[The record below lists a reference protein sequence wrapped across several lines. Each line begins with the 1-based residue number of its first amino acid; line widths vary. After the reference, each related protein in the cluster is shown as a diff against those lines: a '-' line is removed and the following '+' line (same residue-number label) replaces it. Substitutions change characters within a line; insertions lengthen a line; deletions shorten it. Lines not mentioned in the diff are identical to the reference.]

1 MRGVAVATS
10 LLRLLLYAAPAQFR
24 RECGRHISSD
34 FRDGLL
40 DEAYVHGPLA
50 AVAFAL
56 RVYVDTLWTALYE
69 YGAMILRDVIFAAR
83 SLRRTPLFAF
93 VVIATLALAI
103 GANATAFSILRGVVL
118 APLPYRDASRLVA
131 VTGTFKGA
139 PFAMSIPDFR
149 DVRAQNTTLSGLA
162 AFTED
167 QHTLTSH
174 GPARTLNGVQTT
186 ANLFDVLGAQSLL
199 GRALAPADDRV
210 GSPSVIVI
218 SYRLWQS
225 VFSGDPKVIGAV
237 VRLDGDAKR
246 IVGVMPPSFRQP
258 NAGGAFGG
266 GFIEA
271 DYWTALQPDSKAY
284 DRNDHFSAVVGRL
297 RRGVS
302 LATARADVHT
312 VFARLVARYPVDD
325 INFGVAVR
333 SLQDAVV
340 GAAGPLL
347 FAIFGAVAGV
357 LLVACANVAN
367 LLLSRATARE
377 RELAIR
383 SALGA
388 PRRRIV
394 AQLLTETF
402 LFCACGGLLGFFLAY
417 LAVSGFVALHP
428 DLPRASN
435 VTLDWISALYTLGV
449 VALATLVAGLIPA
462 LSLSS
467 SKLALALRSAGR
479 GGDASGGRKTR
490 AALVIVE
497 IALALALLVSSG
509 LIERSYLTLTH
520 QPLGFSPRNV
530 LVASGISLPQYRY
543 KADSSQLAFY
553 DRVAAHVRAIPGI
566 RDAAWALTAPFMT
579 QNNNFVSY
587 FGIVGHPSLPSTRP
601 SANLNVVG
609 SSYFRLLG
617 IGVLRGRAFGPQDTY
632 KAAPVI
638 VVNEAFAQR
647 YFGNKSA
654 LGRQITGLSAKPGT
668 IVGIVA
674 NARNTYA
681 APAPPTIYG
690 PLQQGAV
697 PSAELLAKTIGH
709 ANVSRALASAIPAA
723 QPLLPAPP
731 VRPLGS
737 YLSDDAQRV
746 RLSAITLLSLAFIGF
761 MLAIAGIY
769 AVTSYGVALRTHEL
783 GVRVALGAPAPRIL
797 RDVLARVLRTAA
809 IGILAG
815 VVLAAFAAHALATQL
830 YRTPP
835 LDPLT
840 FGAVVAVIVIA
851 AAAAALLPA
860 ERATRVDPIVA
871 LRQE

>member
-24 RECGRHISSD
+24 RECGRHIRSD
-34 FRDGLL
+34 FKEGLL
-40 DEAYVHGPLA
+40 DEAHLRGPLA

-56 RVYVDTLWTALYE
+56 RVYADTLWAALYE

-131 VTGTFKGA
+131 VTGTLKSA

-162 AFTED
+162 AFTD
-167 QHTLTSH
+167 DSHTLTGH
-174 GPARTLNGVQTT
+174 GQARTLNGVQTT
-186 ANLFDVLGAQSLL
+186 ANLFDVLGAQPLL
-199 GRALAPADDRV
+199 GRALVPADDRV

-225 VFSGDPKVIGAV
+225 VFSGDPKVIGVV

-246 IVGVMPPSFRQP
+246 IAGVMPPSFRQP
-258 NAGGAFGG
+258 NGGGAFGG
-266 GFIEA
+266 GFIA
-271 DYWTALQPDSKAY
+271 TDYWTALQPDSKAY
-284 DRNDHFSAVVGRL
+284 DRNDHSAEAVGRL

-302 LATARADVHT
+302 LAAARADVHT

-325 INFGVAVR
+325 SNFGVAVG
-333 SLQDAVV
+333 SLQDVVV
-340 GAAGPLL
+340 GSAGPLL
-347 FAIFGAVAGV
+347 FTIFGAVAGV

-402 LFCACGGLLGFFLAY
+402 LFCVCGGLLGFFLAY
-417 LAVSGFVALHP
+417 LLISGFVALHP

-435 VTLDWISALYTLGV
+435 VTLDWLSALYTLGV

-467 SKLALALRSAGR
+467 SKVVLALRSAGR

-509 LIERSYLTLTH
+509 LIERSYLRLTH

-543 KADSSQLAFY
+543 KKTDPSALAFY
-553 DRVAAHVRAIPGI
+553 DRVEAHVRAIPGI
-566 RDAAWALTAPFMT
+566 RDAAWAFTAPFMT
-579 QNNNFVSY
+579 HNNLVAD
-587 FGIVGHPSLPSTRP
+587 FGIVGHPSPPSATP
-601 SANLNVVG
+601 SANINIVG

-617 IGVLRGRAFGPQDTY
+617 IGVLRGRAFGPQDAY
-632 KAAPVI
+632 KSPVLI
-638 VVNEAFAQR
+638 VNEAFAQR
-647 YFGNKSA
+647 YFGNQSA
-654 LGRQITGLSAKPGT
+654 LGRQITGISDKPGT

-681 APAPPTIYG
+681 APAPPTIYA
-690 PLQQGAV
+690 PLQRT
-697 PSAELLAKTIGH
+697 PHISAELLVKTIGH
-709 ANVSRALASAIPAA
+709 ANVSRALASVIPAA

-731 VRPLGS
+731 VRPLES
-737 YLSDDAQRV
+737 YLSDDAQRE

-783 GVRVALGAPAPRIL
+783 GVRIALGAPTVRIL

-851 AAAAALLPA
+851 AASAALLPA
-860 ERATRVDPIVA
+860 QRATRVDPIVA
-871 LRQE
+871 LRHE

>member
-34 FRDGLL
+34 FREGLL
-40 DEAYVHGPLA
+40 DEAHRHGRLA
-50 AVAFAL
+50 AAAFAL
-56 RVYVDTLWTALYE
+56 RVYADTLWTGLDE
-69 YGAMILRDVIFAAR
+69 YGAMILRDFIFAAR

-131 VTGTFKGA
+131 VTGTLKGA

-149 DVRAQNTTLSGLA
+149 DLRVQNTTLSGLA
-162 AFTED
+162 AFTDD
-167 QHTLTSH
+167 QHTLTGH
-174 GPARTLNGVQTT
+174 GPARTLDGVQTT
-186 ANLFDVLGAQSLL
+186 ANLFNLLGVRPLL
-199 GRALAPADDRV
+199 GRALVPADDRV
-210 GSPSVIVI
+210 GSPAVIVL
-218 SYRLWQS
+218 SYQLWQS
-225 VFSGDPKVIGAV
+225 VLSGDPKAIGSV

-258 NAGGAFGG
+258 NDRAGGFMAT
-266 GFIEA
+266 
-271 DYWTALQPDSKAY
+271 DYWAALQPDSKAY
-284 DRNDHFSAVVGRL
+284 HRNDHFAAAVGRL
-297 RRGVS
+297 RGGVS
-302 LATARADVHT
+302 LEGARADLHT
-312 VFARLVARYPVDD
+312 VFARLVARYPNDD
-325 INFGVAVR
+325 AEFGLAVG

-340 GAAGPLL
+340 GSAAPLL
-347 FAIFGAVAGV
+347 FALFGAVAGV

-367 LLLSRATARE
+367 LLLGRATARE

-402 LFCACGGLLGFFLAY
+402 LFCACGGLLGFFLAS

-428 DLPRASN
+428 DVPRAAN
-435 VTLDWISALYTLGV
+435 VTLDWFSALYTLGI
-449 VALATLVAGLIPA
+449 VALATLVAGLVPA

-467 SKLALALRSAGR
+467 RKVALALRSAGR

-497 IALALALLVSSG
+497 IALALALSVSAG

-530 LVASGISLPQYRY
+530 VVASGVLLPQYRY
-543 KADSSQLAFY
+543 KTNSSQLAFY
-553 DRVAAHVRAIPGI
+553 DRVAAHVRALPGI
-566 RDAAWALTAPFMT
+566 RNAAWAFTAPFMT
-579 QNNNFVSY
+579 QNTIVSA
-587 FGIVGHPSLPSTRP
+587 FGIVGHPFPP
-601 SANLNVVG
+601 SATPSASINIVG

-617 IGVLRGRAFGPQDTY
+617 IGVLRGRAFGPQDTS
-632 KAAPVI
+632 KAPEVL
-638 VVNEAFAQR
+638 VVNEAFARR
-647 YFGNKSA
+647 YFGNEAA
-654 LGRQITGLSAKPGT
+654 LGRQITGLGIKPAT

-681 APAPPTIYG
+681 APDPPTIYG
-690 PLQQGAV
+690 PLQQGV
-697 PSAELLAKTIGH
+697 PPAAYLLAKTIGN

-723 QPLLPAPP
+723 EPLLPAPP
-731 VRPLGS
+731 VRSLES
-737 YLSDDAQRV
+737 YLSDDAERV
-746 RLSAITLLSLAFIGF
+746 RLSAITLLSLAFIGLV
-761 MLAIAGIY
+761 LAIAGIY

-783 GVRVALGAPAPRIL
+783 GIRVALGAPAPQIL

-815 VVLAAFAAHALATQL
+815 VVLAAFAAQALATQL
-830 YRTPP
+830 YHTPP

-840 FGAVVAVIVIA
+840 FGVVVAVIVIA
-851 AAAAALLPA
+851 AAAAALLPG

>member
-10 LLRLLLYAAPAQFR
+10 LLRLLLYAAPARFR
-24 RECGRHISSD
+24 RDCGRHISSD
-34 FRDGLL
+34 FREGLL
-40 DEAYVHGPLA
+40 DEAHLRGPLA
-50 AVAFAL
+50 AIAFAL

-103 GANATAFSILRGVVL
+103 GANATAFSILSGVVL
-118 APLPYRDASRLVA
+118 APLPYRDAPRLIK
-131 VTGTFKGA
+131 VTGTLKGA
-139 PFAMSIPDFR
+139 VFAMSIPDFR
-149 DVRAQNTTLSGLA
+149 DMRDHNTTLSGLA
-162 AFTED
+162 AFD
-167 QHTLTSH
+167 DDRHTLIGY
-174 GPARTLNGVQTT
+174 GPARTLDGMRTT
-186 ANLFDVLGAQSLL
+186 ANLFDVLGVRPLL
-199 GRALAPADDRV
+199 GRALVPADDRV
-210 GSPSVIVI
+210 GSPSVVVI
-218 SYRLWQS
+218 SYRLWRS
-225 VFSGDPKVIGAV
+225 VFSGDPKAIGAV
-237 VRLDGDAKR
+237 VRLDGEAKR

-258 NAGGAFGG
+258 NDYGG

-284 DRNDHFSAVVGRL
+284 DRIDHFAEAVGRL
-297 RRGVS
+297 RRGAS
-302 LATARADVHT
+302 LARARADLHT
-312 VFARLVARYPVDD
+312 VFARVVARYPHDD
-325 INFGVAVR
+325 AHIGIAVR
-333 SLQDAVV
+333 SLQDAVL
-340 GAAGPLL
+340 GSAGSLL
-347 FAIFGAVAGV
+347 FAIFGAVTGV
-357 LLVACANVAN
+357 LLVACANVAH

-394 AQLLTETF
+394 AALLTETF

-417 LAVSGFVALHP
+417 VAVSGFVVLHP

-435 VTLDWISALYTLGV
+435 VTLDWLSALYTLGI

-467 SKLALALRSAGR
+467 RKVALVLRSAGR
-479 GGDASGGRKTR
+479 GGDASGGRETR

-543 KADSSQLAFY
+543 KTNSSQLAFY

-566 RDAAWALTAPFMT
+566 RDAAWAFTAPFMT
-579 QNNNFVSY
+579 HNTIVAA
-587 FGIVGHPSLPSTRP
+587 FGIVGHPSPPSETP
-601 SANLNVVG
+601 SANVNVVG
-609 SSYFRLLG
+609 SAYFRLLG

-632 KAAPVI
+632 NAATVI
-638 VVNEAFAQR
+638 VVNEAFSQR
-647 YFGNKSA
+647 YFGNQSA
-654 LGRQITGLSAKPGT
+654 LGRKITGLSAKPAT

-690 PLQQGAV
+690 PLHQGPL
-697 PSAELLAKTIGH
+697 PSVELLVKTSGD

-723 QPLLPAPP
+723 EPLLPAPL
-731 VRPLGS
+731 VRPFGS
-737 YLSDDAQRV
+737 YLSDDVQRV

-761 MLAIAGIY
+761 VLAIAGIY

-783 GVRVALGAPAPRIL
+783 GIRVALGAPAPRIL

-815 VVLAAFAAHALATQL
+815 VVLAAVAAHALATQL

-860 ERATRVDPIVA
+860 QRATRVDPIVA

>member
-34 FRDGLL
+34 FREGLL
-40 DEAYVHGPLA
+40 EEAHVHGPLA
-50 AVAFAL
+50 AAAFAL
-56 RVYVDTLWTALYE
+56 RVYADTLWNALYE

-149 DVRAQNTTLSGLA
+149 DVRDQNTTLSGLA
-162 AFTED
+162 AFTAD
-167 QHTLTSH
+167 QHTLTEH
-174 GPARTLNGVQTT
+174 GPARMLNGVQTT
-186 ANLFDVLGAQSLL
+186 ANLFDVLGAQPLL
-199 GRALAPADDRV
+199 GRALVPADDRV

-225 VFSGDPKVIGAV
+225 VFSGDPKAIGSV

-258 NAGGAFGG
+258 SDPAGAARGG

-284 DRNDHFSAVVGRL
+284 ARNDHFAAAVGRL

-312 VFARLVARYPVDD
+312 VFARLVARYPNDD
-325 INFGVAVR
+325 TNFGVAVR
-333 SLQDAVV
+333 SLQNAVV
-340 GAAGPLL
+340 GSAGPLL
-347 FAIFGAVAGV
+347 FAIFGAVTGV

-435 VTLDWISALYTLGV
+435 VTLDWLSALYTLGI

-467 SKLALALRSAGR
+467 RKVALALRSAGR

-490 AALVIVE
+490 AALVVVE
-497 IALALALLVSSG
+497 IALALSLLVSSG
-509 LIERSYLTLTH
+509 LIERSYLALTH
-520 QPLGFSPRNV
+520 QPLGFSARNV

-543 KADSSQLAFY
+543 KTDSLQLAFY

-566 RDAAWALTAPFMT
+566 RDAAWAFTAPFVT
-579 QNNNFVSY
+579 QNNNLVSY
-587 FGIVGHPSLPSTRP
+587 FGIVGHPSPPSARP
-601 SANLNVVG
+601 FANLNVVG

-617 IGVLRGRAFGPQDTY
+617 IGVLRGRAFGSQDTS

-668 IVGIVA
+668 IVGVVA

-690 PLQQGAV
+690 PLQQGPV
-697 PSAELLAKTIGH
+697 PSFCATCWLACCARRRSAFSPASCSPRSLLRRLRRSSTA
-709 ANVSRALASAIPAA
+709 
-723 QPLLPAPP
+723 PL
-731 VRPLGS
+731 RW
-737 YLSDDAQRV
+737 
-746 RLSAITLLSLAFIGF
+746 
-761 MLAIAGIY
+761 
-769 AVTSYGVALRTHEL
+769 
-783 GVRVALGAPAPRIL
+783 
-797 RDVLARVLRTAA
+797 
-809 IGILAG
+809 
-815 VVLAAFAAHALATQL
+815 
-830 YRTPP
+830 
-835 LDPLT
+835 
-840 FGAVVAVIVIA
+840 
-851 AAAAALLPA
+851 
-860 ERATRVDPIVA
+860 TR
-871 LRQE
+871 

>member
-1 MRGVAVATS
+1 VRGIALATS

-34 FRDGLL
+34 FREGLL
-40 DEAYVHGPLA
+40 DEAHAHGPLA
-50 AVAFAL
+50 AAAFAL
-56 RVYVDTLWTALYE
+56 RVYADTLWNALYE
-69 YGAMILRDVIFAAR
+69 YGAVMLRDLVFAIR
-83 SLRRTPLFAF
+83 SLRRSPLFAF

-118 APLPYRDASRLVA
+118 APLPYRDASRLIKI
-131 VTGTFKGA
+131 TGTLKGA
-139 PFAMSIPDFR
+139 LFAMSIPDFR
-149 DVRAQNTTLSGLA
+149 DMRDHNTTLSGLA
-162 AFTED
+162 AFD
-167 QHTLTSH
+167 DDRHTLTGH
-174 GPARTLNGVQTT
+174 GPARTLDGVRTT
-186 ANLFDVLGAQSLL
+186 ANLFAVLGAQPLL
-199 GRALAPADDRV
+199 GRTLVAADDRV
-210 GSPSVIVI
+210 GSPSVVVI

-225 VFSGDPKVIGAV
+225 VFSGDPKVIESVA
-237 VRLDGDAKR
+237 RLDGDAKR
-246 IVGVMPPSFRQP
+246 IVGVMPRPFQQP
-258 NAGGAFGG
+258 NDYGA
-266 GFIEA
+266 GFITT

-284 DRNDHFSAVVGRL
+284 DRIDHFAEAVGRL

-302 LATARADVHT
+302 LARAQADLHT
-312 VFARLVARYPVDD
+312 VFARLVARYPHDD
-325 INFGVAVR
+325 AHIGIAVR
-333 SLQDAVV
+333 SLQNAVL
-340 GAAGPLL
+340 GSAAPLL
-347 FAIFGAVAGV
+347 FAIFGAVIGV

-377 RELAIR
+377 REFAVR

-435 VTLDWISALYTLGV
+435 VTLDWRSALYTLGI
-449 VALATLVAGLIPA
+449 VALATLIAGLIPA

-467 SKLALALRSAGR
+467 TKVALALRSAGR
-479 GGDASGGRKTR
+479 GGDASGGGKTR

-543 KADSSQLAFY
+543 KTNSSQLAFY
-553 DRVAAHVRAIPGI
+553 DRVAAHVRALPGI
-566 RDAAWALTAPFMT
+566 RDAAWAFTAPFMT
-579 QNNNFVSY
+579 HNTIVAA
-587 FGIVGHPSLPSTRP
+587 FGIVGHRSPPSETP
-601 SANLNVVG
+601 SANVNIVG

-617 IGVLRGRAFGPQDTY
+617 IGVLRGRAFGPQDIS
-632 KAAPVI
+632 KAAPVLI
-638 VVNEAFAQR
+638 VNEAFAQR
-647 YFGNKSA
+647 YFGNESA
-654 LGRQITGLSAKPGT
+654 LRQQLTGLGAKPAT

-681 APAPPTIYG
+681 APAPSTIYG
-690 PLQQGAV
+690 PLQQGV
-697 PSAELLAKTIGH
+697 PPAAELLAKTNGH
-709 ANVSRALASAIPAA
+709 ADVSRALASAIPAA

-731 VRPLGS
+731 VRPLES

-783 GVRVALGAPAPRIL
+783 GIRVALGAPAPRIL

-815 VVLAAFAAHALATQL
+815 VVLAAFAARALATQL
-830 YRTPP
+830 YRTPA

>member
-40 DEAYVHGPLA
+40 DEAHLRGPLA

-83 SLRRTPLFAF
+83 SQRRTPLFAF

-131 VTGTFKGA
+131 VTGTLKSA

-162 AFTED
+162 AFTDD
-167 QHTLTSH
+167 QHTLTGH

-186 ANLFDVLGAQSLL
+186 ANLFDVLGAQPLL
-199 GRALAPADDRV
+199 GRALVPADDRV

-258 NAGGAFGG
+258 NGGGAFGG
-266 GFIEA
+266 GFIA
-271 DYWTALQPDSKAY
+271 TDYWTALQPDSKAY
-284 DRNDHFSAVVGRL
+284 DRNDHSAEAVGRL

-302 LATARADVHT
+302 LVAARADVHT

-325 INFGVAVR
+325 SNFGVAVG
-333 SLQDAVV
+333 SLQDVVV
-340 GAAGPLL
+340 GSAGPLL
-347 FAIFGAVAGV
+347 FTIFGAVAGV

-402 LFCACGGLLGFFLAY
+402 LFCVCGGLLGFFLAY
-417 LAVSGFVALHP
+417 LAISGFVALHP

-435 VTLDWISALYTLGV
+435 VTLDWLSALYTLGV

-467 SKLALALRSAGR
+467 SKVALALRSAGR

-530 LVASGISLPQYRY
+530 LVASGISLPQHRY

-553 DRVAAHVRAIPGI
+553 DRVAAHVGAIPGI
-566 RDAAWALTAPFMT
+566 RDAAWAFTAPFMT
-579 QNNNFVSY
+579 HNTLVAA
-587 FGIVGHPSLPSTRP
+587 FGIVGHPSPRSATP
-601 SANLNVVG
+601 SANINVVG

-617 IGVLRGRAFGPQDTY
+617 IGVLHGRAFGPQDAY
-632 KAAPVI
+632 KAAPVL

-647 YFGNKSA
+647 YFGNQSA
-654 LGRQITGLSAKPGT
+654 LGRQITGISAKPGT
-668 IVGIVA
+668 IVGIVG
-674 NARNTYA
+674 NARNAYA
-681 APAPPTIYG
+681 APAPPTIYA
-690 PLQQGAV
+690 PLQQDPV
-697 PSAELLAKTIGH
+697 PSAELLVKTIGH

-783 GVRVALGAPAPRIL
+783 GIRVALGAPAPRIL

-851 AAAAALLPA
+851 AASAALLPA
-860 ERATRVDPIVA
+860 QRATRVDPIVA
-871 LRQE
+871 LRHE